1 VTKIP
6 ALIAGIFL
14 IGFPAWM
21 LRKMSV
27 PLPEYRKGGYADY
40 VLLAYELLAIYGSVL
55 LGIAVHVGRAKWS
68 GQSLSPFGLFK
79 AGLWGVLIAASA
91 YFVAGGVYGLISY
104 GAFDKVI
111 GGTLWGLLAIFW
123 GVFGALVSAGLALLF
138 YAWRGSAG
146 YRLPGSAG
154 LGTPRS

>member
-1 VTKIP
+1 MTKIL

-21 LRKMSV
+21 LREMSV
-27 PLPEYRKGGYADY
+27 PLPEYRRGGYADY
-40 VLLAYELLAIYGSVL
+40 ALLAYELLAVYGSVL

-68 GQSLSPFGLFK
+68 GQPLSPFGLFK
-79 AGLWGVLIAASA
+79 AGMCGVLVAASA
-91 YFVAGGVYGLISY
+91 YFIAGGVYGLIGY

-111 GGTLWGLLAIFW
+111 GGTLWGLLAFFW

-146 YRLPGSAG
+146 SRPPGSAG